1 MHGPFA
7 TSAETTTHLGLQG
20 QAPQVNY
27 GEAPDGFLS
36 VNKKKKA
43 TFQVTTGHGNA

>member
-1 MHGPFA
+1 M
-7 TSAETTTHLGLQG
+7 
-20 QAPQVNY
+20 APLRQVQREWLTLAFRVNY

-43 TFQVTTGHGNA
+43 TFQVTTGQGNA